1 MATLYITEYLGI
13 GNQGDHIQ
21 APRGHLASQEVAVG
35 ATSASSA
42 TLNRSTMLVRL
53 LSDVPCFVAFGSDPD
68 AETDTRMALAAEVV
82 EYVCVAL
89 NSDQKIAVIE
99 RAVP

>member
-1 MATLYITEYLGI
+1 MATIYITEFSGI
-13 GNQGDHIQ
+13 GTQTDRVQ
-21 APRGHLASQEVAVG
+21 APRGAIASHEVTVG

-42 TLNRSTMLVRL
+42 TLNGSTTLVRL
-53 LSDVPCFVAFGSDPD
+53 FADVPCFVAFGSDPD
-68 AETDTRMALAAEVV
+68 ADTDTRIALAAEVV